1 MDMYYNSK
9 GIGDVLLIPIEEG
22 DRYEIIHEK
31 IGDVVR
37 ITNTGGKVLGYNIM
51 QATKYFDFSKQG
63 KITMTKE
70 MLNTLKELFQ
80 TYQIEDKLDFDLRP
94 KFIVGHVLAK
104 ENHENA
110 DKLSVCQ
117 VDVGKE
123 TLQIVCGAPN
133 IDKGQKVVVALVGA
147 TMPSGM
153 KIKPTSLRGV
163 PSNGMICSQKEL
175 ELPNAPEEKGI
186 YVLDDSHNVGE
197 AFLI

>member
-51 QATKYFDFSKQG
+51 QTTKYFDFSKQS
-63 KITMTKE
+63 KITITKE

-163 PSNGMICSQKEL
+163 
-175 ELPNAPEEKGI
+175 
-186 YVLDDSHNVGE
+186 
-197 AFLI
+197 

>member
-1 MDMYYNSK
+1 MYYNSK